1 MNELNRVKSAVRFAM
16 VGIIAALAAC
26 GGGGSSPSAQK
37 AASEAGNQHTGQQS
51 GARNVKLFTEVT
63 QSTNISYYQG
73 YKNSGS
79 LSDVQKFC
87 GGAASGDFNNDGLT
101 DLFVVRGD
109 VGPHLL
115 YKNDGNNQFTE
126 MAVEVGLAIE
136 NHMGCGPTFADV
148 DGDGDLDLFIGGIEG
163 HRNYLMLN
171 SVNESGEQTFVDAT
185 EQWGLKSLAA
195 EHTISSSFGDYDGDG
210 WLDLFLAHWGTPAR
224 VEKQHLFRNNAGAGF
239 TNVTAQVG
247 LASEIISL
255 PTNNATL
262 GENHDY
268 SFLGAFADINND
280 GYTDILMVSDFG
292 TSKVFIN
299 SGSGSFY
306 RANESAIKDENGMG
320 SAVGDIDNDGDLD
333 WFVSAILTFDSP
345 GNRLYQN
352 QTNDVGAL
360 QLFSDTT
367 NAMAV
372 EDGGWGWA
380 ACLADF
386 NLDGYL
392 DVFHVNGWDAALI
405 DLDFSNDRS
414 RLFVS
419 SGDASSALSFREA
432 ARENGIISTK
442 HGRGVVCFDS
452 DNDGDTDLFV
462 LGVGVEPF
470 EFYQNNM
477 LATSANQ
484 ATNFLTVNLQG
495 LAPNTQAAGARIMVR
510 TQSAEQMREI
520 QIGSNFISQNPV
532 QQVFGL
538 GQDSVVSEVLVKWP
552 NGRSSSILNVAANQH
567 ITVSHPDIP
576 SSNTLNKSQ
585 NNNSTVC
592 SMPYVYLKNNQCQAH
607 NNVNKN

>member
-1 MNELNRVKSAVRFAM
+1 MSELNLVKSAMRFAL
-16 VGIIAALAAC
+16 VGLVASLAAC
-26 GGGGSSPSAQK
+26 GEGSSSPSAQK
-37 AASEAGNQHTGQQS
+37 ASQAGNPSGGQQS
-51 GARNVKLFTEVT
+51 GASNVKLFTEVS

-101 DLFVVRGD
+101 DLFIVRGD

-115 YKNDGNNQFTE
+115 YKNEGNNQFTE
-126 MAVEVGLAIE
+126 MAAEVGLAIAD
-136 NHMGCGPTFADV
+136 HMGCGPTFADV

-171 SVNESGEQTFVDAT
+171 SINENGEQVFIDAT
-185 EQWGLKSLAA
+185 EQWGLKNLAA
-195 EHTISSSFGDYDGDG
+195 QHTISSSFGDYDGDG

-224 VEKQHLFRNNAGAGF
+224 IEKQHLFRNNAGAGF
-239 TNVTAQVG
+239 INVTAQVG
-247 LASEIISL
+247 LASEIIAR
-255 PTNNATL
+255 PTSNATL

-280 GYTDILMVSDFG
+280 GYTDLLMVSDFG

-306 RANESAIKDENGMG
+306 NANESAIKDENGMG

-352 QTNDVGAL
+352 QTNDIGAL

-367 NAMAV
+367 NTMGV
-372 EDGGWGWA
+372 QDGGWGWA

-392 DVFHVNGWDAALI
+392 DIFHVNGWDAALI
-405 DLDFSNDRS
+405 DLDFSKDRS
-414 RLFVS
+414 RLFISEGATNQTIRFNEV
-419 SGDASSALSFREA
+419 

-470 EFYQNNM
+470 EFYQNN
-477 LATSANQ
+477 TIGGSANQ
-484 ATNFLTVNLQG
+484 PNNYLTVNLQG
-495 LAPNTQAAGARIMVR
+495 LAPNTQAAGARIFVR
-510 TQSAEQMREI
+510 MQNAEQMREI

-538 GQDSVVSEVLVKWP
+538 GQTDVVSEVLIKWP
-552 NGRSSSILNVAANQH
+552 DGRSRSLVNVAANQT
-567 ITVSHPDIP
+567 ITVTHPDV
-576 SSNTLNKSQ
+576 NTRNEFKQ
-585 NNNSTVC
+585 
-592 SMPYVYLKNNQCQAH
+592 
-607 NNVNKN
+607 

>member
-1 MNELNRVKSAVRFAM
+1 MSELNLVKSAMRFAL
-16 VGIIAALAAC
+16 VGFVASLAAC
-26 GGGGSSPSAQK
+26 GGGSSSPSAQK
-37 AASEAGNQHTGQQS
+37 ASQAGNPSGGQQS
-51 GARNVKLFTEVT
+51 GASNVKLFTEVS

-101 DLFVVRGD
+101 DLFIVRGD

-115 YKNDGNNQFTE
+115 YKNEGNNQFTE
-126 MAVEVGLAIE
+126 MAAEVGLAIAD
-136 NHMGCGPTFADV
+136 HMGCGPTFADV

-171 SVNESGEQTFVDAT
+171 SINENGEQVFIDAT
-185 EQWGLKSLAA
+185 EQWGLKNLAA
-195 EHTISSSFGDYDGDG
+195 QHTISSSFGDYDGDG
-210 WLDLFLAHWGTPAR
+210 WLDLFVAHWGTPAR
-224 VEKQHLFRNNAGAGF
+224 IEKQHLFRNNAGAGF
-239 TNVTAQVG
+239 INVTAQVG
-247 LASEIISL
+247 LASEIIAR
-255 PTNNATL
+255 PTSNATL

-280 GYTDILMVSDFG
+280 GYTDLLMVSDFG

-306 RANESAIKDENGMG
+306 NANDSAIKDENGMG

-352 QTNDVGAL
+352 QTNDIGAL

-367 NAMAV
+367 NTMGV
-372 EDGGWGWA
+372 QDGGWGWA

-392 DVFHVNGWDAALI
+392 DIFHVNGWDAALI
-405 DLDFSNDRS
+405 DLDFSKDRS
-414 RLFVS
+414 RLFISEGATNQTIRFNEV
-419 SGDASSALSFREA
+419 

-442 HGRGVVCFDS
+442 HGRGVVCFDA

-470 EFYQNNM
+470 EFYQNN
-477 LATSANQ
+477 AVGGSANQ
-484 ATNFLTVNLQG
+484 PNNYLTVNLQG
-495 LAPNTQAAGARIMVR
+495 LAPNTQAAGARIFVR
-510 TQSAEQMREI
+510 TQNTEQMREI

-538 GQDSVVSEVLVKWP
+538 GQTDVVSEVLIKWP
-552 NGRSSSILNVAANQH
+552 DGRSSSLINVAANQT
-567 ITVSHPDIP
+567 ITVTHPDV
-576 SSNTLNKSQ
+576 
-585 NNNSTVC
+585 STRNEF
-592 SMPYVYLKNNQCQAH
+592 KQ
-607 NNVNKN
+607 

>member
-1 MNELNRVKSAVRFAM
+1 MSELNLVKSIMRFAL
-16 VGIIAALAAC
+16 VGLVASLAAC
-26 GGGGSSPSAQK
+26 GGGSSSPSAQK
-37 AASEAGNQHTGQQS
+37 ASQAGNPSGGQQS
-51 GARNVKLFTEVT
+51 GTSNVKLFTEVS

-101 DLFVVRGD
+101 DLFIVRGD

-115 YKNDGNNQFTE
+115 YKNEGNNQFTE
-126 MAVEVGLAIE
+126 MAAEVGLAIAD
-136 NHMGCGPTFADV
+136 HMGCGPTFADV

-171 SVNESGEQTFVDAT
+171 SINENGEQVFIDAT
-185 EQWGLKSLAA
+185 EQWGLKNLAA
-195 EHTISSSFGDYDGDG
+195 QHTISSSFGDYDGDG

-224 VEKQHLFRNNAGAGF
+224 IEKQHLFRNNAGAGF
-239 TNVTAQVG
+239 INVTAQVG
-247 LASEIISL
+247 LASEIIAR
-255 PTNNATL
+255 PTSNATL

-268 SFLGAFADINND
+268 SFLGSFADINND
-280 GYTDILMVSDFG
+280 GYTDLLMVSDFG

-306 RANESAIKDENGMG
+306 NTNESAIKDENGMG

-352 QTNDVGAL
+352 QTNDIGAL

-367 NAMAV
+367 NTMGV
-372 EDGGWGWA
+372 QDGGWGWA

-392 DVFHVNGWDAALI
+392 DIFHVNGWDAALI
-405 DLDFSNDRS
+405 DLDFSKDRS
-414 RLFVS
+414 RLFISEGATNQTIRFNEV
-419 SGDASSALSFREA
+419 

-470 EFYQNNM
+470 EFYQNN
-477 LATSANQ
+477 TIGGSANQ
-484 ATNFLTVNLQG
+484 PKNYLTVNLQG
-495 LAPNTQAAGARIMVR
+495 LAPNTQAAGARIFVR
-510 TQSAEQMREI
+510 TQNTEQMREI

-538 GQDSVVSEVLVKWP
+538 GQTDVVSEVLIKWP
-552 NGRSSSILNVAANQH
+552 DGRSRSLVNVAANQT
-567 ITVSHPDIP
+567 ITVTHP
-576 SSNTLNKSQ
+576 
-585 NNNSTVC
+585 
-592 SMPYVYLKNNQCQAH
+592 
-607 NNVNKN
+607 NVNTRIEFK

>member
-1 MNELNRVKSAVRFAM
+1 MSELNLVKSAMRFAL
-16 VGIIAALAAC
+16 VGLVASLAAC
-26 GGGGSSPSAQK
+26 GGGSSSPSAQK
-37 AASEAGNQHTGQQS
+37 ASQAGNPSGGQQS
-51 GARNVKLFTEVT
+51 GASNVKLFTEVS

-87 GGAASGDFNNDGLT
+87 GGAASGDFNDDGLT
-101 DLFVVRGD
+101 DLFIVRGD

-115 YKNDGNNQFTE
+115 YKNEGNNQFTE
-126 MAVEVGLAIE
+126 MAAEVGLAIAD
-136 NHMGCGPTFADV
+136 HMGCGPTFADV

-171 SVNESGEQTFVDAT
+171 SINENGEQVFIDAT
-185 EQWGLKSLAA
+185 EQWGLKNLAA
-195 EHTISSSFGDYDGDG
+195 QHTISSSFGDYDGDG

-224 VEKQHLFRNNAGAGF
+224 IEKQHLFRNNAGAGF
-239 TNVTAQVG
+239 INVTAQVG
-247 LASEIISL
+247 LASEIIAR
-255 PTNNATL
+255 PTSNATL

-280 GYTDILMVSDFG
+280 GYTDLLMVSDFG

-306 RANESAIKDENGMG
+306 NANESAIKDENGMG

-352 QTNDVGAL
+352 QTNDIGAL

-367 NAMAV
+367 NTMGV
-372 EDGGWGWA
+372 QDGGWGWA

-392 DVFHVNGWDAALI
+392 DIFHVNGWDAALI
-405 DLDFSNDRS
+405 DLDFSKDRS
-414 RLFVS
+414 RLFISEGATNQAIRFNEV
-419 SGDASSALSFREA
+419 

-470 EFYQNNM
+470 EFYQNN
-477 LATSANQ
+477 TIGGSANQ
-484 ATNFLTVNLQG
+484 PNNYLTVNLQG
-495 LAPNTQAAGARIMVR
+495 LAPNTQAAGARILVR
-510 TQSAEQMREI
+510 TLNTEQMREI

-538 GQDSVVSEVLVKWP
+538 GQTDVVSEVLIKWP
-552 NGRSSSILNVAANQH
+552 DGRSRSLVNVAANQT
-567 ITVSHPDIP
+567 ITVTHPDV
-576 SSNTLNKSQ
+576 NTRNEFKQ
-585 NNNSTVC
+585 
-592 SMPYVYLKNNQCQAH
+592 
-607 NNVNKN
+607 

>member
-1 MNELNRVKSAVRFAM
+1 MSELNLVKSAMRFAL
-16 VGIIAALAAC
+16 VGLVASLAAC
-26 GGGGSSPSAQK
+26 GGGSSSPSAQK
-37 AASEAGNQHTGQQS
+37 ASQAGNPSGGQQS
-51 GARNVKLFTEVT
+51 GASNVKLFTEVS

-87 GGAASGDFNNDGLT
+87 GGAASGDFNDDGLT
-101 DLFVVRGD
+101 DLFIVRGD

-115 YKNDGNNQFTE
+115 YKNEGNNQFTE
-126 MAVEVGLAIE
+126 MAAEVGLAIAD
-136 NHMGCGPTFADV
+136 HMGCGPTFADV

-171 SVNESGEQTFVDAT
+171 SINENGEQVFIDAT
-185 EQWGLKSLAA
+185 EQWGLKNLAA
-195 EHTISSSFGDYDGDG
+195 QHTISSSFGDYDGDG

-224 VEKQHLFRNNAGAGF
+224 IEKQHLFRNNAGAGF
-239 TNVTAQVG
+239 INVTAQVG
-247 LASEIISL
+247 LASEIIAR
-255 PTNNATL
+255 PTSNATL

-280 GYTDILMVSDFG
+280 GYTDLLMVSDFG

-306 RANESAIKDENGMG
+306 NANESAIKDENGMG

-345 GNRLYQN
+345 GNRLYHN
-352 QTNDVGAL
+352 QTNDIGAL

-367 NAMAV
+367 NTMGV
-372 EDGGWGWA
+372 QDGGWGWA

-392 DVFHVNGWDAALI
+392 DIFHVNGWDAALI
-405 DLDFSNDRS
+405 DLDFSKDRS
-414 RLFVS
+414 RLFISEGATNQAIRFNEV
-419 SGDASSALSFREA
+419 

-470 EFYQNNM
+470 EFYQNN
-477 LATSANQ
+477 TIGGSANQ
-484 ATNFLTVNLQG
+484 PNNYLTVNLQG
-495 LAPNTQAAGARIMVR
+495 LAPNTQAAGARIFVR
-510 TQSAEQMREI
+510 MQNAEQMREI

-538 GQDSVVSEVLVKWP
+538 GQTDVVSEVLIKWP
-552 NGRSSSILNVAANQH
+552 DGRSRSLVNVAANQT
-567 ITVSHPDIP
+567 ITVTHP
-576 SSNTLNKSQ
+576 
-585 NNNSTVC
+585 
-592 SMPYVYLKNNQCQAH
+592 
-607 NNVNKN
+607 NVNTRIEFKQ

>member
-1 MNELNRVKSAVRFAM
+1 MRFAL
-16 VGIIAALAAC
+16 VGLVASLAAC
-26 GGGGSSPSAQK
+26 GGGSSSPSAQK
-37 AASEAGNQHTGQQS
+37 ASQAGNPSGGQQS
-51 GARNVKLFTEVT
+51 GTSNVKLFTEVS

-101 DLFVVRGD
+101 DLFIVRGD

-115 YKNDGNNQFTE
+115 YKNEGNNQFTE
-126 MAVEVGLAIE
+126 MAAEVGLAIAD
-136 NHMGCGPTFADV
+136 HMGCGPTFADV

-171 SVNESGEQTFVDAT
+171 SINENGEQVFIDAT
-185 EQWGLKSLAA
+185 EQWGLKNLAA
-195 EHTISSSFGDYDGDG
+195 QHTISSSFGDYDGDG

-224 VEKQHLFRNNAGAGF
+224 IEKQHLFRNNAGAGF
-239 TNVTAQVG
+239 INVTAQVG
-247 LASEIISL
+247 LASEIIAR
-255 PTNNATL
+255 PTSNATL

-268 SFLGAFADINND
+268 SFLGSFADINND
-280 GYTDILMVSDFG
+280 GYTDLLMVSDFG

-306 RANESAIKDENGMG
+306 NTNESAIKDENGMG

-352 QTNDVGAL
+352 QTNDIGAL

-367 NAMAV
+367 NTMGV
-372 EDGGWGWA
+372 QDGGWGWA

-392 DVFHVNGWDAALI
+392 DIFHVNGWDAALI
-405 DLDFSNDRS
+405 DLDFSKDRS
-414 RLFVS
+414 RLFISEGATNQTIRFNEV
-419 SGDASSALSFREA
+419 

-470 EFYQNNM
+470 EFYQNN
-477 LATSANQ
+477 TIGGSANQ
-484 ATNFLTVNLQG
+484 PKNYLTVNLQG
-495 LAPNTQAAGARIMVR
+495 LAPNTQAAGARIFVR
-510 TQSAEQMREI
+510 TQNTEQMREI

-538 GQDSVVSEVLVKWP
+538 GQTDVVSEVLIKWP
-552 NGRSSSILNVAANQH
+552 DGRSRSLVNVAANQT
-567 ITVSHPDIP
+567 ITVTHP
-576 SSNTLNKSQ
+576 
-585 NNNSTVC
+585 
-592 SMPYVYLKNNQCQAH
+592 
-607 NNVNKN
+607 NVNTRIEFK

>member
-1 MNELNRVKSAVRFAM
+1 MSELNLVKSAMRFAL
-16 VGIIAALAAC
+16 VGLVASLAAC
-26 GGGGSSPSAQK
+26 GGGSSSPSAQK
-37 AASEAGNQHTGQQS
+37 ASQVGNPSGGQQS
-51 GARNVKLFTEVT
+51 GASNVKLFTEVS

-87 GGAASGDFNNDGLT
+87 GGAASGDFNDDGLT
-101 DLFVVRGD
+101 DLFIVRGD

-115 YKNDGNNQFTE
+115 YKNEGNNQFTE
-126 MAVEVGLAIE
+126 MAAEVGLAIAD
-136 NHMGCGPTFADV
+136 HMGCGPTFADV

-171 SVNESGEQTFVDAT
+171 SINENGEQVFIDAT
-185 EQWGLKSLAA
+185 EQWGLKNLAA
-195 EHTISSSFGDYDGDG
+195 QHTISSSFGDYDGDG

-224 VEKQHLFRNNAGAGF
+224 IEKQHLFRNNAGAGF
-239 TNVTAQVG
+239 INVTAQVG
-247 LASEIISL
+247 LASEIIAR
-255 PTNNATL
+255 PTSNATL

-280 GYTDILMVSDFG
+280 GYTDLLMVSDFG

-306 RANESAIKDENGMG
+306 NANESAIKDENGMG

-352 QTNDVGAL
+352 QTNDIGAL

-367 NAMAV
+367 NTMGV
-372 EDGGWGWA
+372 QDGGWGWA

-392 DVFHVNGWDAALI
+392 DIFHVNGWDAALI
-405 DLDFSNDRS
+405 DLDFSKDRS
-414 RLFVS
+414 RLFISEGATNQTIRFNEV
-419 SGDASSALSFREA
+419 

-442 HGRGVVCFDS
+442 HGRGVVCVDS

-470 EFYQNNM
+470 EFYQNN
-477 LATSANQ
+477 TIGGSANQ
-484 ATNFLTVNLQG
+484 PNNYLTVNLQG
-495 LAPNTQAAGARIMVR
+495 LAPNTQAAGARIFVR
-510 TQSAEQMREI
+510 MQNAEQMREI

-532 QQVFGL
+532 QQVFVL
-538 GQDSVVSEVLVKWP
+538 GQADVVSEVLIKWP
-552 NGRSSSILNVAANQH
+552 DGRSRSLVNVAANQT
-567 ITVSHPDIP
+567 ITVTHP
-576 SSNTLNKSQ
+576 
-585 NNNSTVC
+585 
-592 SMPYVYLKNNQCQAH
+592 
-607 NNVNKN
+607 NVNTRIEFKQ

>member
-1 MNELNRVKSAVRFAM
+1 MSELNLVKSAMRFAL
-16 VGIIAALAAC
+16 VGLVASLAAC
-26 GGGGSSPSAQK
+26 GGGSSSPSAQK
-37 AASEAGNQHTGQQS
+37 ASQVGNPSGGQQS
-51 GARNVKLFTEVT
+51 GASNVKLFTEVS

-87 GGAASGDFNNDGLT
+87 GGAASGDFNDDGLT
-101 DLFVVRGD
+101 DLFIVRGD

-115 YKNDGNNQFTE
+115 YKNEGNNQFTE
-126 MAVEVGLAIE
+126 MAAEVGLAIAD
-136 NHMGCGPTFADV
+136 HMGCGPTFADV

-171 SVNESGEQTFVDAT
+171 SINENGEQVFIDAT
-185 EQWGLKSLAA
+185 EQWGLKNLAA
-195 EHTISSSFGDYDGDG
+195 QHTISSSFGDYDGDG

-224 VEKQHLFRNNAGAGF
+224 IEKQHLFRNNAGAGF
-239 TNVTAQVG
+239 INVTAQVG
-247 LASEIISL
+247 LASEIIAR
-255 PTNNATL
+255 PTSNATL

-280 GYTDILMVSDFG
+280 GYTDLLMVSDFG

-306 RANESAIKDENGMG
+306 NANESAIKDENGMG

-352 QTNDVGAL
+352 QTNDIGAL

-367 NAMAV
+367 NTMGV
-372 EDGGWGWA
+372 QDGGWGWA

-392 DVFHVNGWDAALI
+392 DIFHVNGWDAALI
-405 DLDFSNDRS
+405 DLDFSKDRS
-414 RLFVS
+414 RLFISEGATNQTIRFNEV
-419 SGDASSALSFREA
+419 

-470 EFYQNNM
+470 EFYQNN
-477 LATSANQ
+477 TIGGSANQ
-484 ATNFLTVNLQG
+484 PNNYLTVNLQG
-495 LAPNTQAAGARIMVR
+495 LAPNTQAAGARIFVR
-510 TQSAEQMREI
+510 MQNAEQMREI

-538 GQDSVVSEVLVKWP
+538 GQADVVSEVLIKWP
-552 NGRSSSILNVAANQH
+552 DGRSRSLVNVAANQT
-567 ITVSHPDIP
+567 ITVTHP
-576 SSNTLNKSQ
+576 
-585 NNNSTVC
+585 
-592 SMPYVYLKNNQCQAH
+592 
-607 NNVNKN
+607 NVNTRIEFKQ

>member
-1 MNELNRVKSAVRFAM
+1 MSELNLVKSAMRFAL
-16 VGIIAALAAC
+16 VGLVASLAAC
-26 GGGGSSPSAQK
+26 GGGSSSPSAQK
-37 AASEAGNQHTGQQS
+37 ASQVGNPSGGQQS
-51 GARNVKLFTEVT
+51 GASNVKLFTEVS

-87 GGAASGDFNNDGLT
+87 GGAASGDFNDDGLT
-101 DLFVVRGD
+101 DLFIVRGD

-115 YKNDGNNQFTE
+115 YKNEGNNQFTE
-126 MAVEVGLAIE
+126 MAAEVGLAIAD
-136 NHMGCGPTFADV
+136 HMGCGPTFADV

-171 SVNESGEQTFVDAT
+171 SINENGEQVFIDAT
-185 EQWGLKSLAA
+185 EQWGLKNLAA
-195 EHTISSSFGDYDGDG
+195 QHTISSSFGDYDGDG

-224 VEKQHLFRNNAGAGF
+224 IEKQHLFRNNAGAGF
-239 TNVTAQVG
+239 INVTANVG
-247 LASEIISL
+247 LASEIIARHTS
-255 PTNNATL
+255 NATL

-280 GYTDILMVSDFG
+280 GYTDLLMVSDFG

-306 RANESAIKDENGMG
+306 NANESAIKDENGMG

-352 QTNDVGAL
+352 QTNDIGAL

-367 NAMAV
+367 NTMGV
-372 EDGGWGWA
+372 QDGGWGWA

-392 DVFHVNGWDAALI
+392 DIFHVNGWDAALI
-405 DLDFSNDRS
+405 DLDFSKDRS
-414 RLFVS
+414 RLFISEGATNQTIRFNEV
-419 SGDASSALSFREA
+419 

-470 EFYQNNM
+470 EFYQNN
-477 LATSANQ
+477 TIGGSANQ
-484 ATNFLTVNLQG
+484 PNNYLTVNLQG
-495 LAPNTQAAGARIMVR
+495 LAPNTQAAGARIFVR
-510 TQSAEQMREI
+510 MQNAEQMREI

-538 GQDSVVSEVLVKWP
+538 GQADVVSEVLIKWP
-552 NGRSSSILNVAANQH
+552 DGRSRSLVNVAANQT
-567 ITVSHPDIP
+567 ITVTHP
-576 SSNTLNKSQ
+576 
-585 NNNSTVC
+585 
-592 SMPYVYLKNNQCQAH
+592 
-607 NNVNKN
+607 NVNTRIEFKQ